1 MDKPRM
7 TANMQAKA
15 PPLHGAFS
23 SGTSPGEADSPHL
36 RLPLVRLLELVM
48 ILQSERFPN
57 ARRLAE
63 ICGVSRRTIYRDL
76 TTLETAGLSI
86 LYVPERQGYQLGK
99 DCLLQPPQLDE
110 HEALALLV
118 ASHFA
123 SIPDPFGSLLPVRK
137 ALTKVFQSLPASLRN
152 HLANGGELI
161 TATAP
166 VSEAPKERRAIH
178 QAILNALLH
187 RQRLRLWYREGGQG
201 PSATTDFG
209 LYRLARLE
217 GQWALVGHSSAHD
230 DVRLYW
236 LPWLER
242 AEATGEAYAIPP
254 RFQLERFL
262 AKQQPNRRDRATE
275 VHLRF
280 SAKLAAVVRDMP
292 ERSGQKKRP
301 GPDGTL
307 ELVLNVERFDEI
319 VHWVLSFGDQVEI
332 IEPEELRKAVC
343 DWAAQII
350 RRHSLDE
357 S

>member
-1 MDKPRM
+1 MSGI
-7 TANMQAKA
+7 MQAKA
-15 PPLHGAFS
+15 PPLRGAFS
-23 SGTSPGEADSPHL
+23 PVAAHSEPDSPHL

-57 ARRLAE
+57 ARQLAE

-76 TTLETAGLSI
+76 TCLETAGLRV
-86 LYVPERQGYQLGK
+86 LYVPERQGYQLGSE
-99 DCLLQPPQLDE
+99 CLLQPPQLDE

-118 ASHFA
+118 ASHVG
-123 SIPDPFGSLLPVRK
+123 SIPDPFGSLLPVRR
-137 ALTKVFQSLPASLRN
+137 ALTKVFHSLPGDRRDE
-152 HLANGGELI
+152 LAEGGELI
-161 TATAP
+161 AP
-166 VSEAPKERRAIH
+166 SAPASEAPEERRSIH
-178 QAILNALLH
+178 QAILDALLH
-187 RQRLRLWYREGGQG
+187 RQRLRLWYRDGGQG
-201 PSATTDFG
+201 PVSTTNFG

-217 GQWALVGHSSAHD
+217 GQWALVGHSSAD
-230 DVRLYW
+230 DGVRLYW

-332 IEPEELRKAVC
+332 IEPDELRKAVC
-343 DWAAQII
+343 DWAEQII
-350 RRHSLDE
+350 RRHSAGSD
-357 S
+357 